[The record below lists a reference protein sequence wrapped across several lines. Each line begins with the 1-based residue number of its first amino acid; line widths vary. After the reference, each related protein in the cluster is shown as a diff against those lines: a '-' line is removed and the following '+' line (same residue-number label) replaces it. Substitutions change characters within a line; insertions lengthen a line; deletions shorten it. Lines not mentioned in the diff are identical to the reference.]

1 MKTIGDRLKEARK
14 CLKKSQQDFA
24 DTIGVKRSTYTGYE
38 NGAEVPSYVFM
49 SLHWRYMLN
58 IDYLKSGVGDM
69 FDDRNQKG
77 ILKSPDEENADI
89 PSEVFSF
96 GIMNGREADKIML
109 ETLSILN
116 ANIRKLEAENEDL
129 RRRLDLKE
137 RTGS

>member
-49 SLHWRYMLN
+49 SLHWRYLLN

-69 FDDRNQKG
+69 FDDSHQKG
-77 ILKSPDEENADI
+77 ILEGSEEVKNVDI

-96 GIMNGREADKIML
+96 GFMNGREADKIML

-129 RRRLDLKE
+129 RRRLDIK
-137 RTGS
+137 